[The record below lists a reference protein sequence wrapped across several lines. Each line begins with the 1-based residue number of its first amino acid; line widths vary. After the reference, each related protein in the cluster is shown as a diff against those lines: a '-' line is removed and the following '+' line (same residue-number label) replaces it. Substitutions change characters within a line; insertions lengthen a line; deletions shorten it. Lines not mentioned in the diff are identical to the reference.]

1 MNIQLKFTGAITFVG
16 SLANE
21 IKAQYDKNRWSHG
34 KPTRMCT
41 ALNDLYSLEK
51 KENEH
56 KDKGLSSD
64 LFSKSEDN
72 NAVDGNE
79 SDSSGNGT

>member
-1 MNIQLKFTGAITFVG
+1 
-16 SLANE
+16 
-21 IKAQYDKNRWSHG
+21 
-34 KPTRMCT
+34 MCT
-41 ALNDLYSLEK
+41 ALDDLYSLEK
-51 KENEH
+51 KENGC

-64 LFSKSEDN
+64 LFSESEDN